1 MTQTKYHNKVK
12 CMCDIGTKCNCMIPT
27 PWRSKTKTFG
37 SVMGSEFLFAADL
50 IKRVCQNCN
59 RKRGG
64 QRWATIMSAL
74 CSSSVSN
81 FHLMPLL
88 RRASLVF
95 LFLHVSACHP
105 LPPLCQ
111 PLTPGAV
118 FTCSEATAMVARVAI
133 WKTTNYNHHKE
144 LEMRHRSSVQGI
156 QWKEVLNQTMLHCLQ
171 S

>member
-1 MTQTKYHNKVK
+1 MCSFCYNLRNVKITAAPHPSNEFKNDADKIPQLFKVK
-12 CMCDIGTKCNCMIPT
+12 CMCDRGTKCNCMIPT

-118 FTCSEATAMVARVAI
+118 FTCSEAAAMVARVAI
-133 WKTTNYNHHKE
+133 
-144 LEMRHRSSVQGI
+144 
-156 QWKEVLNQTMLHCLQ
+156 
-171 S
+171 